1 MSKRMLK
8 SARREQLIS
17 VAVSIIKNR
26 GADALT
32 LAMVAE
38 EAGVTK
44 PVAYNHFK
52 TKENLLKQI
61 YQNIDNRLIESIQH
75 ARESGEQSLADV
87 VSLLCNSYIDCM
99 LINAEIYD
107 LTVAALKG
115 YPHNSELSKEIQDF
129 FVNAYSDIFQLP
141 ISDDDNQNR
150 LKLMAIYGI
159 IESIGGAVVSKQ
171 ISRGLALNYLK
182 QEVTNII
189 QR

>member
-8 SARREQLIS
+8 SDRREQLLS
-17 VAVSIIKNR
+17 VAVSIIKNK

-61 YQNIDNRLIESIQH
+61 YQNIDNRLIESIQL
-75 ARESGEQSLADV
+75 ARESGEQSLTEV
-87 VSLLCNSYIDCM
+87 VSLLCNSYLDCM

-141 ISDDDNQNR
+141 VTGSSNQNR
-150 LKLMAIYGI
+150 LKLIAVYGI
-159 IESIGGAVVSKQ
+159 IESIGAAVVSQQ
-171 ISRGLALNYLK
+171 IPRDLALPYLE
-182 QEVTNII
+182 QQVIQII